1 MTSPYG
7 PIRPSIVG
15 KSMREREADH
25 QLVISLCTSTRG
37 LYNNRTHNHDG
48 TIDEAATKGVKYD
61 SATVTREYSA
71 VDLVVPCLVD
81 VNQRCDQIC

>member
-15 KSMREREADH
+15 KSMREQEADH
-25 QLVISLCTSTRG
+25 QLVISLCTSMRG

-48 TIDEAATKGVKYD
+48 KIDKAATKGVKYD
-61 SATVTREYSA
+61 SATVTRKNS
-71 VDLVVPCLVD
+71 VDDLVVPCLVD

>member
-7 PIRPSIVG
+7 TTRPSIVG